1 MPSICLRHR
10 GYLVLLIALASC
22 TQVDLRPAYEEAQ
35 QEIRMVTG
43 TKTVHDPDAPVLTSS
58 EINAFLADGLDLNE
72 ALQLALLNNRRLHAE
87 FLTLG
92 VARAD
97 FVQAG
102 LLANPSLSLA
112 FLFPSA
118 GGRGRWTADVVGSLA
133 DLWQIP
139 SRQAIAQAGAEQR
152 LIELSRFA
160 GELVAATKTAY
171 FQCVAARAQ
180 QRLSR
185 SNLEY
190 ADQALVGLRRQ
201 VAEGVSP
208 KTDELLG
215 ENAVLSFK
223 LAQQR
228 AEREVVVSARELAA
242 LLSLHED
249 LLPVPLTDALAHGA
263 LPEEDREA
271 FVAKSLMAR
280 PDLRAAARAVAAAE
294 ERVLLEHQRTFPELS
309 TGLSA
314 ERPEA
319 GSSSSL
325 FFGPA
330 LTLELPIFDQNQAQL
345 ARARFEHARFVKEHE
360 ALIAE
365 ATQDLRSA
373 FDKAAVASRTA
384 NLVKK
389 QVLPQAERNVALA
402 EKLYAFGESTVLP
415 LLQSR
420 QQCIEARQTLIAAA
434 LEATLAQI
442 ALERAAGAPLS
453 TMAR

>member
-10 GYLVLLIALASC
+10 GYLVLLVLLASC
-22 TQVDLRPAYEEAQ
+22 TQVDLRPPYEEAQ
-35 QEIRMVTG
+35 QEIRTVTG
-43 TKTVHDPDAPVLTSS
+43 AKTVHDPDAPVLTNS
-58 EINAFLADGLDLNE
+58 EINAFLADGLALNE

-87 FLTLG
+87 FLALG
-92 VARAD
+92 VARAE

-102 LLANPSLSLA
+102 LLANPSLGLA
-112 FLFPSA
+112 FLLPSA

-152 LIELSRFA
+152 LLELSRFA

-171 FQCVAARAQ
+171 FQSVAARAQ
-180 QRLSR
+180 QTLSR
-185 SNLEY
+185 ANLEY
-190 ADQALVGLRRQ
+190 SEQALLGIRRQ

-215 ENAVLSFK
+215 ENAVLSLK
-223 LAQQR
+223 LAHQR
-228 AEREVVVSARELAA
+228 TEREVVIAARELAA
-242 LLSLHED
+242 LMSLHED
-249 LLPVPLTDALAHGA
+249 LLSVPLTDALGHGA
-263 LPEEDREA
+263 LPEEGREA
-271 FVAKSLMAR
+271 FVDKSLMAR

-319 GSSSSL
+319 GSSSSF

-330 LTLELPIFDQNQAQL
+330 LTVELPIFDQNQAQL
-345 ARARFEHARFVKEHE
+345 ARARFEHARQVKEYE
-360 ALIAE
+360 ALVAE
-365 ATQDLRSA
+365 ARQDLRAA
-373 FDKAAVASRTA
+373 FDKAALASRTA
-384 NLVKK
+384 SLVKT

-402 EKLYAFGESTVLP
+402 EKIYAFGESTVLP
-415 LLQSR
+415 LLQTR
-420 QQCIEARQTLIAAA
+420 QQCNEARQTVISAA

-442 ALERAAGAPLS
+442 ALEKAAGAPLS
-453 TMAR
+453 TTEH